1 MFCRSLFVFLPL
13 FFFSVVLSPSIY
25 GFWLPLW
32 LTVTKCP
39 RLKWQWIYYFLH
51 RRFLSSITTKTQHLS
66 SPPLI
71 SGVRVT
77 RSLVLYV
84 CFVDRC
90 LSFCTFSLRCLFF
103 DIQILIVPLVSTN
116 SSWLYIW
123 VTRRVFYKKQELTT
137 LRQHMGSPPVF
148 LVGSVLPILLIFCVV
163 LLYVFTFS
171 TLRQHMGS
179 PPIFLV
185 GSVFLIPLVFLLYYY
200 MSLRSEEFYV
210 CPVRLPHK
218 TMFGSSLPPVI
229 CKRDHV
235 LFTLFAFVCA

>member
-1 MFCRSLFVFLPL
+1 MSLQKVLWGSCCSNFSLLCSVLQIIVCL
-13 FFFSVVLSPSIY
+13 FTPFHFFRCIVCPSIY

-51 RRFLSSITTKTQHLS
+51 RRFLSSITTLPEHLS
-66 SPPLI
+66 SPPVI

-90 LSFCTFSLRCLFF
+90 LSFCTFSLCCLFF
-103 DIQILIVPLVSTN
+103 DIRILIAPMVSSN

-148 LVGSVLPILLIFCVV
+148 LVGSVLPILLVFCVV

-179 PPIFLV
+179 PPVFLV
-185 GSVFLIPLVFLLYYY
+185 GSVFLIPLVFCVVLLY
-200 MSLRSEEFYV
+200 V
-210 CPVRLPHK
+210 
-218 TMFGSSLPPVI
+218 
-229 CKRDHV
+229 
-235 LFTLFAFVCA
+235 FTFWWVPCLSITTSA